1 MLTRK
6 RALWPNGRS
15 TAKFVRDVRASS
27 WSLSQ
32 DRPTVLDDFFRVH
45 KPALRRAS
53 GRLIIVSC
61 SDSTPQ
67 RPQSCVFWSSQTG
80 SVTVFNKNVKR
91 HEPEFLRIVG
101 RGPDLTVAA
110 ELAEK
115 VVLGF
120 HRLAIVEPDN
130 VLSAQPIVA
139 DNLSVVCNGEIYNH
153 EQLKAQSPLDNG
165 LVLNGGSDCAAII
178 HAFRTNNGDLRRTC
192 AALDGVFA
200 FAMCDANYLY
210 VARDPIGVRPLF
222 YGRQADGALV
232 FGSEAKCVEKLV
244 EVLELKVHV
253 LMTLFQHVEFFP
265 PGCCATIP
273 LAEVLRVLPLRI
285 QPYYVLPSIPER
297 HVRAFEAEHTLRRLL
312 INAVQKRLMG
322 NRQFGFMLSG
332 GLDSSLIASIASK
345 FLTDV
350 KPIAFSVGFA
360 DSPDLECARRITEY
374 LQIPHRV
381 LTITT
386 ADCLRVIPEVVYAL
400 ETFDPLLIR
409 CGIAH
414 YLLCDHISRTSDVK
428 ILLSGEGADELFG
441 SYSYMQRAPNPA
453 HLHREMLRRMK
464 HLHQYDVLRCDRAT
478 SCHGLEIRVPFL
490 DKKFIE
496 FSARLPPAFKLAPGQ
511 MEKHLLR
518 KAFDGWIP
526 DEVLWRGKEGFSEAL
541 GQTDLG
547 EILNTHVEMLIT
559 DEQMAQRA
567 KMFPWN
573 TPETKEE
580 FWYRTLFESFYSTNK
595 LGNLTPKKKNC
606 KDDVMSLEAVRYR
619 RRSTGSAKFS
629 GVA

>member
-6 RALWPNGRS
+6 QSLWPNGRS
-15 TAKFVRDVRASS
+15 AAKFVRDVRASS

-32 DRPTVLDDFFRVH
+32 DRLTVLDDFFRVH
-45 KPALRRAS
+45 KTALRAYDRV
-53 GRLIIVSC
+53 IIVIC
-61 SDSTPQ
+61 SDSSSQ
-67 RPQSCVFWSSQTG
+67 RPQSCVFWSSQTVG
-80 SVTVFNKNVKR
+80 VAYQRKR
-91 HEPEFLRIVG
+91 HEPEFLRILG

-130 VLSAQPIVA
+130 VPSAQPIVA

-244 EVLELKVHV
+244 E
-253 LMTLFQHVEFFP
+253 HVEFFP

-360 DSPDLECARRITEY
+360 DSPDLECARRITKY
-374 LQIPHRV
+374 LEIPHRV

-567 KMFPWN
+567 KLFPWN

-595 LGNLTPKKKNC
+595 MDTVVHTKIYRTAAWQLDSEKENC